1 MRVKQGFVLCE
12 TDGKYV
18 AVATGPAA
26 KQFHGLITMN
36 KSGKLLWE
44 LLAEHKTEQELTEA
58 LLRVCRTTPEAAAA
72 ATHAFVAKMHSAG
85 ILELAE
91 GEVL

>member
-1 MRVKQGFVLCE
+1 MKVKQGFVLCE

-26 KQFHGLITMN
+26 ERFHGLITMN

-44 LLAEHKTEQELTEA
+44 MLAEHTTEAELTRA
-58 LLRVCRTTPEAAAA
+58 LLRVCSTTPRAAAD
-72 ATHAFVAKMHSAG
+72 ATHTFLAKMHSAG

-91 GEVL
+91 GEEL